1 MPTQVYIILELWV
14 GRAYYEY
21 APPKLLLL
29 EKCMNARQRCR
40 LRRQIRY
47 RKKCQQDDEIRQ
59 VRLNAIE
66 KREKETR
73 SIENIIDNIFGL
85 KPKLRRRD
93 DNINVWVEFVTLMKA
108 DNTAQTAS
116 FTNRCLPNVYLY
128 KP

>member
-1 MPTQVYIILELWV
+1 
-14 GRAYYEY
+14 
-21 APPKLLLL
+21 
-29 EKCMNARQRCR
+29 MNARQRCR

-47 RKKCQQDDEIRQ
+47 RKKCQRNDEIRQ
-59 VRLNAIE
+59 LRLNAIK

-85 KPKLRRRD
+85 KPKLRQRD
-93 DNINVWVEFVTLMKA
+93 DRINVWVEFITLMKKA

-116 FTNRCLPNVYLY
+116 FTNRCLPDVYLY